1 MPSNRVMSCSMC
13 SPPAFASF
21 CAPSAC
27 VFVSSCTSCFLFVVF
42 PRGLMP
48 FAYSFMNC
56 GNDLRWKLPSGR
68 LNSPDI
74 IRPDSTM
81 WMAISAGV
89 REVGVGR
96 NVSETSGRFLI
107 SLMTP
112 ERVYCQASR
121 ASSRAV
127 VKAMKEEFYAFSPRP
142 RKDRRS
148 PRHRDRY
155 ILIARQRAVIGA
167 RPQYVCPWLRE
178 RGGDDEPALGRDGRR

>member
-1 MPSNRVMSCSMC
+1 
-13 SPPAFASF
+13 
-21 CAPSAC
+21 
-27 VFVSSCTSCFLFVVF
+27 
-42 PRGLMP
+42 
-48 FAYSFMNC
+48 
-56 GNDLRWKLPSGR
+56 
-68 LNSPDI
+68 
-74 IRPDSTM
+74 M

-89 REVGVGR
+89 RDVGVGR

-127 VKAMKEEFYAFSPRP
+127 LKAMKEEFYAFSLRP

-155 ILIARQRAVIGA
+155 ILIARQRAVVGA
-167 RPQYVCPWLRE
+167 RAKHIRPPLRKC
-178 RGGDDEPALGRDGRR
+178 GGDDVLALGRDGGGLPEGRPGRVGASPRVLPGLDLSRGKRYG